1 MNSNDKPFKPVRLL
15 AVFAFFIFCSLVVSG
30 RLLQFQVFQ
39 HEKISA
45 LADVIG
51 VEKRPVLPTRGII
64 YDRHMEAL
72 AVSVT
77 VKTVIAEPR
86 RIKNIRM
93 AADTLAS
100 ILELDP
106 EELMHR
112 MSDPSHRKYLVVKR
126 RIDPAVASYIQSLG
140 IDGLYMEDE
149 GVRVYPHR
157 NLASHTLGFVNMAGE
172 GVAGLELQYEN
183 ELRGK
188 EGLAVYKTDA
198 LGRSYGK
205 QVIKA
210 PKAANSIVLSIDSSI
225 QSLAQRELTSGV
237 ETQRAAAGVAI
248 VMESDTGRILALA
261 NYPDF
266 NCNRY
271 GEYPSKVWRN
281 RAVQD
286 QYEPGSTLKVV
297 TASAALEEKLVK
309 LHETIDCQMGSIILG
324 GHPFHDHKPYGL
336 LTFEEVIE
344 NSSNVGAIKLGMR
357 LGKEGLYR
365 WLCSFG
371 FGSSTG
377 VDLPAEAEGYL
388 RKPEDWSALSI
399 GSISFGHEISVTS
412 MQILSA
418 VNTIATGGYK
428 LCPFITNRIV
438 DEKGEVVYRH
448 EPERV
453 RVMSSETAAAMQ
465 NILEGVVLNG
475 TGTRALLQGY
485 RSAGKTGTAQKI
497 ENGRFSKTKY
507 VASFVGFAPLP
518 DPRITILV
526 LIDEPKDAIYGGD
539 VAAPV
544 FRKIARET
552 LLNLQVPAVVSR
564 GSLETG

>member
-1 MNSNDKPFKPVRLL
+1 MNSSDIPFKPVRLL
-15 AVFAFFIFCSLVVSG
+15 AVLAFFIFCSFVVSG

-39 HEKISA
+39 HEEISA
-45 LADVIG
+45 LADEIG

-64 YDRHMEAL
+64 YDRNMEAL

-86 RIKNIRM
+86 RIENIRT

-100 ILELDP
+100 ILDLDP

-126 RIDPAVASYIQSLG
+126 RIDPAVASYILSLEMNG
-140 IDGLYMEDE
+140 VYMVDE
-149 GVRVYPHR
+149 GMRVYPHR

-172 GVAGLELQYEN
+172 GVAGLEQQYEN
-183 ELRGK
+183 ELRGE

-198 LGRSYGK
+198 LGRSYDK
-205 QVIKA
+205 QVIKP

-225 QSLAQRELTSGV
+225 QSLAQRELASGV
-237 ETQRAAAGVAI
+237 EAHRAAAGVAI

-271 GEYPSKVWRN
+271 GEYPSRVWRN

-297 TASAALEEKLVK
+297 TASAALEEGLVK
-309 LHETIDCQMGSIILG
+309 LHETIDCQMGSILLG
-324 GHPFHDHKPYGL
+324 GHSFHDHKPYGL

-357 LGKEGLYR
+357 LGKEPLYR

-371 FGSSTG
+371 FGSATG
-377 VDLPAEAEGYL
+377 VDLPAEAEGFL

-412 MQILSA
+412 MQVLTA
-418 VNTIATGGYK
+418 VNIVATGGYK
-428 LCPFITNRIV
+428 LRPSVV
-438 DEKGEVVYRH
+438 DRVVSDKGEVVYRH

-453 RVMSSETAAAMQ
+453 RVMRSETAAAMQ

-475 TGTRALLQGY
+475 TGTRAFLQGY

-497 ENGRFSKTKY
+497 ENGRFSKTRY

-518 DPRITILV
+518 DSRITILV
-526 LIDEPKDAIYGGD
+526 LIDEPEGDIYGGD

-544 FRKIARET
+544 FRIIARET
-552 LLNLQVPAVVSR
+552 LLNLHVPAAPSL
-564 GSLETG
+564 GSMETG

>member
-1 MNSNDKPFKPVRLL
+1 MNSSDIPFKPVRLL
-15 AVFAFFIFCSLVVSG
+15 AVLASFIFCSLVVSG

-39 HEKISA
+39 HEEISA
-45 LADVIG
+45 LADEIG

-77 VKTVIAEPR
+77 VKTVIAEPI

-100 ILELDP
+100 ILDLDP

-126 RIDPAVASYIQSLG
+126 RIDPAVASYILSLG
-140 IDGLYMEDE
+140 MNGVYMVDE
-149 GVRVYPHR
+149 GMRVYPHR

-172 GVAGLELQYEN
+172 GVAGLEQQYEN
-183 ELRGK
+183 ELRGE

-198 LGRSYGK
+198 LGRSYDK
-205 QVIKA
+205 QVIKP

-225 QSLAQRELTSGV
+225 QSLAQRELASGV
-237 ETQRAAAGVAI
+237 EAHHAAAGVAI
-248 VMESDTGRILALA
+248 VMESDTGKILALA

-271 GEYPSKVWRN
+271 GEYPNQVWRN

-297 TASAALEEKLVK
+297 TASAALEEGLVK

-324 GHPFHDHKPYGL
+324 GHTFHDHKPYGL
-336 LTFEEVIE
+336 LTFGEVIE

-357 LGKEGLYR
+357 LGKEPLYR

-371 FGSSTG
+371 FGSATG
-377 VDLPAEAEGYL
+377 VDLPAEAEGFL

-412 MQILSA
+412 MQVLTA
-418 VNTIATGGYK
+418 VNIVATGGYK
-428 LCPFITNRIV
+428 LRPSVV
-438 DEKGEVVYRH
+438 DRVVSDKGEVVYRH
-448 EPERV
+448 EPEPV
-453 RVMSSETAAAMQ
+453 RVMRSETAAAMQ

-475 TGTRALLQGY
+475 TGTRAFLQGY

-497 ENGRFSKTKY
+497 ENGRFSKTRY

-518 DPRITILV
+518 DSRITILV
-526 LIDEPKDAIYGGD
+526 LIDEPEGDIYGGD

-544 FRKIARET
+544 FRKIAREA
-552 LLNLQVPAVVSR
+552 LINLQIPAVPS
-564 GSLETG
+564 GGLPETG